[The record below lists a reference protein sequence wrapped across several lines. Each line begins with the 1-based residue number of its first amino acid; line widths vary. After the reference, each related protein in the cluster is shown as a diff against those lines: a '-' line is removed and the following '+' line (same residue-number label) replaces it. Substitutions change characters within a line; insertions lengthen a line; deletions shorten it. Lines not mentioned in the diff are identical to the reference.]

1 MHIITKVLIIVN
13 LLACLVLTQYV
24 WVSLAGNVQWRE
36 RYDAERQARNVDK
49 AALERAYN
57 ELLAVRSSGDRRATQ
72 DAAELSALRATRQAL
87 QAWNTEAELALQD
100 ATNAAD
106 NLLAGVAD
114 FRRILTAYDS
124 ELAENLRR
132 TMDDLNSRR
141 SSLYQERNDRLLEV
155 AGAHNTY
162 AQRHEQYRRLEYQRY
177 LLEEEY
183 SRRAETQSIYRWL
196 RPDIQKELGDS
207 GPVIFA
213 EVTWVHGNSLQI
225 NKGRR
230 DGVERHQKYTI
241 MRNGS
246 TIAVVDV
253 VDPQNET
260 SECVIIDVVAPGL
273 APQRGD
279 EAVTRLFMA
288 RMGR

>member
-13 LLACLVLTQYV
+13 LLACLILTQYV
-24 WVSLAGNVQWRE
+24 WVSLAGNVQWRA
-36 RYDAERQARNVDK
+36 RHDAERQQRNADK

-57 ELLAVRSSGDRRATQ
+57 KLLAVRATGDNRARQ
-72 DAAELSALRATRQAL
+72 DGAELASLRATRQAL
-87 QAWNTEAELALQD
+87 QAWSEEADKALED
-100 ATNAAD
+100 AEATAE
-106 NLLAGVAD
+106 NLLAGIAD
-114 FRRILTAYDS
+114 FRRILTDYDS
-124 ELAENLRR
+124 QLTQSLRDTMTELNRR
-132 TMDDLNSRR
+132 RNN
-141 SSLYQERNDRLLEV
+141 LYQQRNDELLAV
-155 AGAHNTY
+155 AQAHNVY
-162 AQRHEQYRRLEYQRY
+162 AEKHEQYRRLEYQRF

-213 EVTWVHGNSLQI
+213 EVTWVHGSSLQI

-260 SECVIIDVVAPGL
+260 SECVIVDVVAPGM